1 MLPRVVFPLCM
12 TGAAQPA
19 SDPADVAVP
28 RLVEQHGA
36 KLYHLALKF
45 CGNPADAEDLVQQVF
60 LQAFRKWD
68 QFKGDAAPT
77 TWLYTIAAR
86 QCQRSKR
93 KRAGEPKH
101 LESVEALLPS
111 KERQVVDLPSGSE
124 SPLDASVRRE
134 ALEALEREI
143 GRLPT
148 PLRMPLVL
156 KDIVELSVTEVAQV
170 LGLKPAT
177 VKTRVHR
184 ARLMLRRALATTL
197 PRREAPPPSHPKQ
210 VCLDLL
216 DAKQEALD
224 RGVEFPVPQGDV
236 CERCQALF
244 ATLDLGVNLCHEVG
258 RGRLTPE
265 LRAAISGA
273 LADA

>member
-1 MLPRVVFPLCM
+1 MTLPADL
-12 TGAAQPA
+12 ASQPA
-19 SDPADVAVP
+19 DTAVP
-28 RLVEQHGA
+28 RLVEEHGA

-45 CGNPADAEDLVQQVF
+45 CGHPEDAEDLVQQVF
-60 LQAFRKWD
+60 MLAFRKWG

-86 QCQRSKR
+86 QCQRSR
-93 KRAGEPKH
+93 RRRSGEPRRF
-101 LESVEALLPS
+101 ESMEELLPS
-111 KERQVVDLPSGSE
+111 KERQVVDLPANAE
-124 SPLDASVRRE
+124 SPLDATMRHEAIE
-134 ALEALEREI
+134 ALEQEI

-148 PLRMPLVL
+148 PMRMPLVL
-156 KDIVELSVTEVAQV
+156 KDIVELPVADVAQI

-184 ARLMLRRALATTL
+184 ARLMLRRALARTL
-197 PRREAPPPSHPKQ
+197 PKRDAPHPPHSKQ

-244 ATLDLGVNLCHEVG
+244 ATLDLGVDLCHELGSV
-258 RGRLTPE
+258 RLSPA
-265 LRAAISGA
+265 LRQTIAAR
-273 LADA
+273 LADS